1 MRPQMDLCTRRAC
14 AAMMTMGVGFSVA
27 MTGAAGEPLG
37 GLAEGAIATPQPLP
51 GAPDTQ
57 QPVPAL
63 TPVGIQTA
71 TAIPSPGATL
81 VAPVHSRME
90 VRRAQLNVLEN
101 RAATVAGALSAAF
114 RTAPAVGRARVLRLQ
129 GLVGRVVTLQV
140 MGAGHWRTVA
150 HTRTGGRGRYRLW
163 YRPRHNES
171 ERLRV
176 RFAGDDTEEASSR
189 VVGRLNVYR
198 LAEASWYGGGGG
210 MACGGL
216 LTSATMG
223 VANKTLPCG
232 TLVTLRY
239 SGHTVRVPVVD
250 RGPYVAGRE
259 FDLTEA
265 TRAAL
270 GFGDTGQVWSTR

>member
-1 MRPQMDLCTRRAC
+1 
-14 AAMMTMGVGFSVA
+14 MGVGFSVA

-37 GLAEGAIATPQPLP
+37 GLAEGAIAAPQPLP
-51 GAPDTQ
+51 GASDIQ

-63 TPVGIQTA
+63 TPVGITSA
-71 TAIPSPGATL
+71 TASQSPGTTL
-81 VAPVHSRME
+81 VAPAHSRMD

-101 RAATVAGALSAAF
+101 RAATVTGTLSTAW
-114 RTAPAVGRARVLRLQ
+114 RTAAEHTAPGSGRARVLHLG
-129 GLVGRVVTLQV
+129 GLVGRVVTLQLL
-140 MGAGHWRTVA
+140 GAGRWRTVA
-150 HTRTGGRGRYRLW
+150 RTRTGGGGRYRLW

-171 ERLRV
+171 QRLRV
-176 RFAGDDTEEASSR
+176 RFAGDGTDKASSR

-270 GFGDTGQVWSTR
+270 GFGDTGEVWSTR